1 MTLCIA
7 ATCCEKLRDNYV
19 VLCSDMKIGTWAARA
34 EIGIKLRWA
43 RLDWPALISGDLSR
57 CAGLVKTLNSYLNRV
72 ELDPDNVHD
81 AMKTAGNMFREKLA
95 DEIVQRNL
103 SVSYEYLKKNKSKF
117 PQARVLETYNQI
129 GHIDSE
135 AELIVTGS

>member
-1 MTLCIA
+1 
-7 ATCCEKLRDNYV
+7 
-19 VLCSDMKIGTWAARA
+19 
-34 EIGIKLRWA
+34 
-43 RLDWPALISGDLSR
+43 
-57 CAGLVKTLNSYLNRV
+57 
-72 ELDPDNVHD
+72 
-81 AMKTAGNMFREKLA
+81 MKTAGNMFREKLA

-103 SVSYEYLKKNKSKF
+103 SVSYEHLKKNKSKF